1 MMGSFRVKG
10 DVVPEVETT
19 VNEQEW
25 LPCRGFVFRASSLL
39 PWRGLRRWPYPW
51 FAMLAHNIFQRTVV
65 DNERWIP
72 LATRGVTRQTIPDS
86 NGGSWAAVTRVT
98 SGGFLW

>member
-1 MMGSFRVKG
+1 
-10 DVVPEVETT
+10 
-19 VNEQEW
+19 
-25 LPCRGFVFRASSLL
+25 
-39 PWRGLRRWPYPW
+39 
-51 FAMLAHNIFQRTVV
+51 MLAHNIFQRTVI

-98 SGGFLW
+98 SGGFSGSFSALYRFTIRGPVSARSIRGEIVNRLGPRQGRPFISEADQVAIIAT